1 MKRLLM
7 SLAFLFALAQQAVA
21 DPPGERRVEIKVAED
36 GFQPREVQLKK
47 GERVVLVFTHVT
59 DDTCITAIDIPAEKV
74 SKLELPLDKPIS
86 VAITPSRAG
95 TEEFHCSAM
104 GMGDGRLIVS
114 EK

>member
-1 MKRLLM
+1 MRVLTAILLIGVGV
-7 SLAFLFALAQQAVA
+7 LRTARA
-21 DPPGERRVEIKVAED
+21 DEAARRVDIKVTAD
-36 GFQPREVQLKK
+36 GFQPREIPLKK
-47 GERVVLVFTHVT
+47 GERVTLVFTRVT

-74 SKLELPLDKPIS
+74 SKVELPLDKPVS
-86 VAITPSRAG
+86 VAITPSKAG